1 MARSYRRN
9 RFDFK
14 NIITIVLIVALGIS
28 GIAVVGGVFAKDKGT
43 KLDFSIGTLG
53 TNGKYKAA
61 ENMLYTKESVEFDTV
76 TVTRDFESTTK
87 YKLYFY
93 DKNDNYIECT
103 AIQDESAEF
112 TAPAGATHFRVVL
125 IPTFEADEDKVVKS
139 WNISKY
145 KNEFTFDVELIVEN
159 NDDLTEPT
167 E

>member
-1 MARSYRRN
+1 MARFYRRN

-14 NIITIVLIVALGIS
+14 NVIIIVLIVALGVS
-28 GIAVVGGVFAKDKGT
+28 AIAVLGGVFAKDKGT
-43 KLDFSIGTLG
+43 KLDFSIGSLG
-53 TNGKYKAA
+53 NNGKYKAA
-61 ENMLYTKESVEFDTV
+61 ENMLYTKESVEFDSV

-103 AIQDESAEF
+103 EILDDSADF
-112 TAPAGATHFRVVL
+112 TAPAGACRFRVVL
-125 IPTFEADEDKVVKS
+125 IPTFEADAEKVVKR

-159 NDDLTEPT
+159 SDDLTEPSV
-167 E
+167 

>member
-9 RFDFK
+9 RIDFK

-28 GIAVVGGVFAKDKGT
+28 SIAVVGGILGKDKGT
-43 KLDFSIGTLG
+43 KLDFSIGSLG

-61 ENMLYTKESVEFDTV
+61 ENMLYTKESVEFDAV

-93 DKNDNYIECT
+93 DKNDNYIEST
-103 AIQDESAEF
+103 DVLDESAEF
-112 TAPAGATHFRVVL
+112 TAPAGASRFRVVL
-125 IPTFEADEDKVVKS
+125 IPTFEADAEKVVKR
-139 WNISKY
+139 WNVSKY

-159 NDDLTEPT
+159 SDDLTEPT
-167 E
+167 V